1 MGRRSRLRYFEGAK
15 CEAYVKDVPLDRLAV
30 VAYGMNGAL
39 LQAENSYPARLAN
52 KQRQPP
58 PTGARNAVHRVPIE
72 VALVISLC
80 LGRTSRDKIKCQ
92 FRGET

>member
-1 MGRRSRLRYFEGAK
+1 MGRRSR
-15 CEAYVKDVPLDRLAV
+15 CEAYVKDVPLDRLAAHV
-30 VAYGMNGAL
+30 LVAYGMNGAL

-80 LGRTSRDKIKCQ
+80 LGRTSRDKIKSQ